1 MVLLML
7 CGVLAL
13 LALGFRAAWRA
24 TGPDVPGS
32 RRSAEAAELWRRR
45 ELERTRRAD
54 RARRRRL
61 PPLPADD
68 APPPGLTPLAPTP
81 RVVRTEVAR
90 GIRELEDWLA
100 DQAAA

>member
-32 RRSAEAAELWRRR
+32 RHSSAASALRR

-100 DQAAA
+100 DQTSA